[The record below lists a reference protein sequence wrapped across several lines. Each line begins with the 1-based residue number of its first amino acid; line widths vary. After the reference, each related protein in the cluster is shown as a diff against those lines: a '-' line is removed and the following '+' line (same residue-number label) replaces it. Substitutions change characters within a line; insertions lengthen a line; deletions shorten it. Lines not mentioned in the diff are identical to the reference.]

1 MQVRSRRHPV
11 RIEPARVLLRFNVAD
26 VRRSLDVPQPILA
39 QLEGIELDDGRA
51 MFAKA
56 SEVTAIRPAPD
67 PTPFSQ
73 AQLDAAGKT
82 AAAAVKAAAD
92 RAAATYGA

>member
-1 MQVRSRRHPV
+1 
-11 RIEPARVLLRFNVAD
+11 
-26 VRRSLDVPQPILA
+26 
-39 QLEGIELDDGRA
+39 

-92 RAAATYGA
+92 PAAATYGA